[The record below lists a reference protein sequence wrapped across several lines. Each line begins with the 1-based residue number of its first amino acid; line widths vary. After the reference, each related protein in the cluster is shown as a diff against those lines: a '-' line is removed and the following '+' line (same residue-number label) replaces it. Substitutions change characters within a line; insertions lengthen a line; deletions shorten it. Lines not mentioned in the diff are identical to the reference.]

1 MPEGSLPT
9 PETTPEP
16 DAQPPPDAQVSNNQ
30 AAYSL
35 PPPTAQAPAT
45 QALVKQTPVA
55 QTPSVQASTT
65 SDSSDVRPSVA
76 QKPKI
81 PRMLKELDSLEVI
94 KGKRTRGS
102 ASNLASFHAAFSAGQ
117 ELIATP
123 ARLHSKDL
131 PPPPKY

>member
-1 MPEGSLPT
+1 MLTSFALRVYGRMLNDLRPYANLMYC
-9 PETTPEP
+9 
-16 DAQPPPDAQVSNNQ
+16 NN
-30 AAYSL
+30 SL

-65 SDSSDVRPSVA
+65 SDSSNVRPSVA

-102 ASNLASFHAAFSAGQ
+102 TSNLASFYAIFSVGQ
-117 ELIATP
+117 ELITTP
-123 ARLHSKDL
+123 ARLYSKDL
-131 PPPPKY
+131 LPPPKY

>member
-9 PETTPEP
+9 LETTPEP

-55 QTPSVQASTT
+55 
-65 SDSSDVRPSVA
+65 
-76 QKPKI
+76 
-81 PRMLKELDSLEVI
+81 
-94 KGKRTRGS
+94 
-102 ASNLASFHAAFSAGQ
+102 
-117 ELIATP
+117 
-123 ARLHSKDL
+123 
-131 PPPPKY
+131 